1 MGILQTIKNLDTE
14 LLLFINSHHSDFF
27 DQFMYLFSDKFVW
40 IAFYVAVIITVFIR
54 NKKNAIWLILLLVA
68 CIVLADQISS
78 SVIKDLVQR
87 LRPSQEADLAP
98 FLHIVNKYTGGLYGF
113 VSSHAAN
120 TFGFALLSS
129 LIFQNKLYSW
139 SVFIWAGIN
148 SYSRIYLGVHYPS
161 DILGGIIVGLS
172 VASILMLLIKKYK
185 PQLLQSES
193 SKTDTITEHY
203 LPTTILG
210 ITMAGLCIYS
220 AF

>member
-1 MGILQTIKNLDTE
+1 MNILQAIKQLDIE
-14 LLLFINSHHSDFF
+14 LLLCINSHHSDFF
-27 DQFMYLFSDKFVW
+27 DQFMFLFSNRFVW
-40 IAFYVAVIITVFIR
+40 IAFYISVIITIFVR
-54 NKKNAIWLILLLVA
+54 NKKSAIWLILLLVA

-87 LRPSQEADLAP
+87 LRPTKEADLAP
-98 FLHIVNKYTGGLYGF
+98 FLHIVNNYSGGLYGF

-139 SVFIWAGIN
+139 SVFIWAGIT

-172 VASILMLLIKKYK
+172 VASVLMLLIKKYK
-185 PQLLQSES
+185 PQLFTASN
-193 SKTDTITEHY
+193 KTDTITERY

-210 ITMAGLCIYS
+210 ITIAGLCIYS

>member
-1 MGILQTIKNLDTE
+1 MNILQAIKQLDIE
-14 LLLFINSHHSDFF
+14 LLLCINSHHSDFF
-27 DQFMYLFSDKFVW
+27 DQFMFLFSNRFVW
-40 IAFYVAVIITVFIR
+40 IAFYISVIITIAVR

-87 LRPSQEADLAP
+87 LRPTKEADLAP
-98 FLHIVNKYTGGLYGF
+98 FLHIVNNYSGGLYGF

-129 LIFQNKLYSW
+129 LIFRNKLYSW
-139 SVFIWAGIN
+139 SVFIWAGIT

-172 VASILMLLIKKYK
+172 VASVLMLLIKKYK
-185 PQLLQSES
+185 PQLLTASN
-193 SKTDTITEHY
+193 KTDTITERY

-210 ITMAGLCIYS
+210 ITVAGLCIYS

>member
-1 MGILQTIKNLDTE
+1 MNILQAIKQLDIE
-14 LLLFINSHHSDFF
+14 LLLCINSHHSDFF
-27 DQFMYLFSDKFVW
+27 DQFMFLFSNRFVW
-40 IAFYVAVIITVFIR
+40 IAFYISVIITIFVR
-54 NKKNAIWLILLLVA
+54 NKKSAIWLILLLVA

-87 LRPSQEADLAP
+87 LRPTKEADLAP
-98 FLHIVNKYTGGLYGF
+98 FLHIVNNYSGGLYGF

-139 SVFIWAGIN
+139 SVFIWAGIT

-172 VASILMLLIKKYK
+172 VASVLMLLIKKYK
-185 PQLLQSES
+185 PQLLTASN
-193 SKTDTITEHY
+193 KTDTITERY

-210 ITMAGLCIYS
+210 ITIAGLCIYS

>member
-1 MGILQTIKNLDTE
+1 MNILQAIKQLDIE
-14 LLLFINSHHSDFF
+14 LLLCINSHHSDFF
-27 DQFMYLFSDKFVW
+27 DQFMFLFSNRFVW
-40 IAFYVAVIITVFIR
+40 IAFYISVIITIAVR

-87 LRPSQEADLAP
+87 LRPTKEADLAP
-98 FLHIVNKYTGGLYGF
+98 FLHIVNNYSGGLYGF

-139 SVFIWAGIN
+139 SVFIWAGIT

-172 VASILMLLIKKYK
+172 VASVLMLLIKKYK
-185 PQLLQSES
+185 PQLLTASN
-193 SKTDTITEHY
+193 KTDTITERY

-210 ITMAGLCIYS
+210 ITVAGLCIYS

>member
-1 MGILQTIKNLDTE
+1 MNILQAIKNLDIE

-27 DQFMYLFSDKFVW
+27 DQFMFLFSNRFVW
-40 IAFYVAVIITVFIR
+40 IAFYFSVIITIFVR
-54 NKKNAIWLILLLVA
+54 YKKSAIWLILLLVA

-87 LRPSQEADLAP
+87 LRPTKEADLAP
-98 FLHIVNKYTGGLYGF
+98 FLHIVNNYSGGLYGF

-139 SVFIWAGIN
+139 SVFIWAGIT

-172 VASILMLLIKKYK
+172 VASVLMLIIKKYK
-185 PQLLQSES
+185 PLLLTENN
-193 SKTDTITEHY
+193 KTDIITERY

-210 ITMAGLCIYS
+210 ITFVGLCIYS

>member
-1 MGILQTIKNLDTE
+1 MNILQAIKQLDIE
-14 LLLFINSHHSDFF
+14 LLLCINSHHSDFF
-27 DQFMYLFSDKFVW
+27 DQFMFLFSNRFVW
-40 IAFYVAVIITVFIR
+40 IAFYISVIITIFVR
-54 NKKNAIWLILLLVA
+54 NKKSAIWLILLLVA

-87 LRPSQEADLAP
+87 LRPTKEADLAP
-98 FLHIVNKYTGGLYGF
+98 FLHIVNNYSGGLYGF

-129 LIFQNKLYSW
+129 LIFRNKLYSW
-139 SVFIWAGIN
+139 SVFIWAGIT

-172 VASILMLLIKKYK
+172 VASVLMLLIKKYK
-185 PQLLQSES
+185 PQLLTASN
-193 SKTDTITEHY
+193 KTDTITERY

-210 ITMAGLCIYS
+210 ITVAGLCIYS